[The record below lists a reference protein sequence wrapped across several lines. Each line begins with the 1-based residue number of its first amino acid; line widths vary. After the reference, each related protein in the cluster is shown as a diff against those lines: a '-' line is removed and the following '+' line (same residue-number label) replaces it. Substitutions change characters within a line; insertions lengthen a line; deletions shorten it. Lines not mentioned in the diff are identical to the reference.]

1 MGVDDDDASLH
12 FLRSVVEM
20 SGHQFIGA
28 ESGVECLRLL
38 YRVQPTLILLDVMMP
53 SVNGFE
59 TCRRIRANFPH
70 LRAPIIFLTALNSPE
85 DVALGMGANGD
96 DYLVKPIQTGLL
108 RERIKYWLR
117 TDPARS
123 AGY

>member
-1 MGVDDDDASLH
+1 MGVDDDATNLK
-12 FLRSVVEM
+12 LIRSMVEAF
-20 SGHQFIGA
+20 GHAFIGA
-28 ESGVECLRLL
+28 ENGLECLSMLHRI
-38 YRVQPTLILLDVMMP
+38 QPTLILLDVMMP